1 MAQIDG
7 FDAAL
12 EVFNTKLN
20 ALLDTYYS
28 INYPTQR
35 PVITYEVGPK
45 YVRVVRT
52 STHGQDRSV
61 YGFIAR
67 ETGALLKAA
76 SWKAPAKNFA
86 RGNIFKEGTAGMGPH
101 SIG

>member
-20 ALLDTYYS
+20 ALLDTYYAT
-28 INYPTQR
+28 NFPGQR

-45 YVRVVRT
+45 FVRVVRNDGT
-52 STHGQDRSV
+52 SRSV

-67 ETGALLKAA
+67 ETGGLFKAA
-76 SWKAPAKNFA
+76 GWKGPTKNFV
-86 RGNIFKEGTAGMGPH
+86 RGNIFAEGTRGMGPY